1 MKTDFLLFSE
11 KMFWRKHCFDSK
23 CYFNFCSRLLANL
36 HVFSSLA
43 NRSAPVGMWYRE
55 ARSVFIDCLIS
66 PLFEKDAI
74 RMGRHGLLF
83 PSRLTVHI
91 LSKLYVKQYSLCLWL
106 STTLCVLV
114 GVCVCL
120 YPKQLNASNPSKS
133 GTNKAQMTRHLEECE
148 QHPPRSALLFVCLSA
163 CLPLSAKL
171 ASVSRRS
178 SFSFLLP
185 FSGQSWWTPAD
196 FSPWI
201 AVFISFSLPLS
212 HCLPLPQSL
221 LLNGC
226 LAWVKGFF
234 FSRCC
239 WNLILRY
246 FGTLSMNIYI

>member
-1 MKTDFLLFSE
+1 MKTGFLLFSE

-74 RMGRHGLLF
+74 KLGSHGLLF

-148 QHPPRSALLFVCLSA
+148 QYPPRSALLFVCLST
-163 CLPLSAKL
+163 CLPLCL
-171 ASVSRRS
+171 
-178 SFSFLLP
+178 
-185 FSGQSWWTPAD
+185 QSWRQSQGDPA
-196 FSPWI
+196 
-201 AVFISFSLPLS
+201 SLSCSLFLGRADG
-212 HCLPLPQSL
+212 HQQIFLPE
-221 LLNGC
+221 
-226 LAWVKGFF
+226 
-234 FSRCC
+234 
-239 WNLILRY
+239 
-246 FGTLSMNIYI
+246 

>member
-74 RMGRHGLLF
+74 KMEDMDCFSPAGLQYIYF
-83 PSRLTVHI
+83 
-91 LSKLYVKQYSLCLWL
+91 LSYMSNSIHFACDWAWLYVCS
-106 STTLCVLV
+106 S
-114 GVCVCL
+114 VCVCL

-148 QHPPRSALLFVCLSA
+148 QYPPRSALLFVCLSA
-163 CLPLSAKL
+163 CLPLCL
-171 ASVSRRS
+171 
-178 SFSFLLP
+178 
-185 FSGQSWWTPAD
+185 QSWRQSQGDPPSLSCSLFLGRAD
-196 FSPWI
+196 GHQQIF
-201 AVFISFSLPLS
+201 LPE
-212 HCLPLPQSL
+212 
-221 LLNGC
+221 
-226 LAWVKGFF
+226 
-234 FSRCC
+234 
-239 WNLILRY
+239 
-246 FGTLSMNIYI
+246 